1 MIHVFHIPLTSY
13 IIMMFIVAM
22 SGFDPFTTWIIVIQ
36 VYVITMLI
44 YKLKGVIYGGS
55 QNKTN

>member
-22 SGFDPFTTWIIVIQ
+22 SGFDPFTTWIIVMQ
-36 VYVITMLI
+36 VYVITILI
-44 YKLKGVIYGGS
+44 RKLKGVIYGRS